1 MADNSIKHKKI
12 GIILAV
18 ILVLL
23 FASLFYYPVIKD
35 LGNTVISEDDW
46 FGEYF
51 YAGLTRKSIV
61 EYFQLPLNTPYL
73 SGGYPYISHPWD
85 YTFNPFLLFILPFGE
100 VSGLRIAVFLTFL
113 LGALGMFYLTKS
125 VLKFNL
131 LGAVFSS
138 LTFIFCNWGA
148 YEVVDGNIHQ
158 YIYYYFL
165 PWLLAFFKKSAD
177 DRNCLLFSCLILS
190 FYIMNSGLSLIVV
203 LLFLFMSASLDS
215 ISISSK
221 PKIKINPL
229 IPVVLLI
236 VLGLSILLSAVKI
249 IPMYNLYSLRAE
261 CIHLPYED
269 IYSKVSAATDAF
281 HASLNMDRLWRGL
294 FTGYLGYSS
303 MHLGYL
309 PVIIAFF
316 SILLYFKE
324 NLRYLILLV
333 VFTLIAFGKNSPIDI
348 FKIIWHIHPVV
359 HGIWRLDKYF
369 CFFIPFFI
377 SIIAGRFF
385 LIVEKRRKLY
395 LFAILLA
402 IISVGNIYIQNQAV
416 FKKMVYEYKPKLKIY
431 SDFFQVKIEDA
442 LVRRERPG
450 FFDIHDLRDYQPF
463 WLLLG
468 QNLGVTDFNWNGNL
482 RLKENA
488 IPRYFLPL
496 GEKMGREKTFF
507 VKGYEC
513 LPKGRFSLVD
523 LVSKGESNPKYKGEF
538 FFLDKTNE
546 ASQIYFSPNIMEFSV
561 ELKNPDTLVINQN
574 YNSNWRTD
582 TGILQEYGG
591 LLAVKF
597 SEAGKYRIRL
607 RYIPKDFYLGLLIS
621 LFTVAVFIVF
631 WIKNNTRDK
640 SVGGRVLGSRR

>member
-1 MADNSIKHKKI
+1 MADNSVKHKKI

-18 ILVLL
+18 ILVIL
-23 FASLFYYPVIKD
+23 FTSLFYYPVIKD
-35 LGNTVISEDDW
+35 LGSTVISEDDW

-165 PWLLAFFKKSAD
+165 PWLLAFFKRSAD
-177 DRNCLLFSCLILS
+177 NGNCLLFSCLILS

-203 LLFLFMSASLDS
+203 LLFLFMSAFLDS
-215 ISISSK
+215 INISSQ
-221 PKIKINPL
+221 PKINPS
-229 IPVVLLI
+229 IPIALLI
-236 VLGLSILLSAVKI
+236 ILGLSILLSAVKI

-261 CIHLPYED
+261 CIHLPYEN
-269 IYSKVSAATDAF
+269 IYSKVSVATDAF

-303 MHLGYL
+303 MYLGYL

-395 LFAILLA
+395 LLAILLA
-402 IISVGNIYIQNQAV
+402 IISVANIYIQNQAV

-442 LVRRERPG
+442 LLRRERPG

-463 WLLLG
+463 WLLLN
-468 QNLGVTDFNWNGNL
+468 QNLGVVDFNWNGNL
-482 RLKENA
+482 RLNEKA
-488 IPRYFLPL
+488 IPRYILPL
-496 GEKMGREKTFF
+496 GKQMGREKTFF
-507 VKGYEC
+507 VEGYAN
-513 LPKGRFSLVD
+513 LPKDPSLTVD
-523 LVSKGESNPKYKGEF
+523 LVSKGKINPDYKGEA
-538 FFLDKTNE
+538 FFLNGTHKVSLD
-546 ASQIYFSPNIMEFSV
+546 YFSPNVINLTVDLE
-561 ELKNPDTLVINQN
+561 KPDTLVINQN
-574 YNSNWRTD
+574 YHDNWKAD
-582 TGILQEYGG
+582 KGVLGEQSG
-591 LLAVKF
+591 LLAV
-597 SEAGKYRIRL
+597 GL
-607 RYIPKDFYLGLLIS
+607 RETGRYKIKLSYIPQDFYIGL
-621 LFTVAVFIVF
+621 FI
-631 WIKNNTRDK
+631 
-640 SVGGRVLGSRR
+640 